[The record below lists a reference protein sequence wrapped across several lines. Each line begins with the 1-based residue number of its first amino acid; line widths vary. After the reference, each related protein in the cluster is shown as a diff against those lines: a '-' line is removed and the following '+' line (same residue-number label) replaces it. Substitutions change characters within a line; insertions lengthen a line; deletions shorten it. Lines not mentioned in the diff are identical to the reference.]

1 METKRFTVV
10 DTRTNSLKTFNTT
23 ATTMG
28 ELKRDLLANGIN
40 PEGMAMQEG
49 LSHIELD
56 VNNDALVLPTNVP
69 MRNSEGTTNNLVL
82 RLTQR
87 EKKIKS
93 GNMTRKEAYEAINTL
108 GLADAIA
115 KKFGKNYTV
124 VKTVDLIAVIE
135 RANKKVAKSKKAKKE
150 VETIECPVFD
160 TLTKLINILV
170 NNGTISDMDGVELTE
185 ILGTNLDTKVNE
197 YTLSEIDQ
205 MFADFD
211 EE

>member
-28 ELKRDLLANGIN
+28 ELKRDLIANGIN

-56 VNNDALVLPTNVP
+56 VNNDDLALPTNVP

-93 GNMTRKEAYEAINTL
+93 GMTRKEAYDAIKTL
-108 GLADAIA
+108 GLANDIA

-124 VKTVDLIAVIE
+124 VKTDDLVAVIE
-135 RANKKVAKSKKAKKE
+135 KANKKAAKKVTKDVN
-150 VETIECPVFD
+150 VECSCP
-160 TLTKLINILV
+160 TAEALTKLINILV
-170 NNGTISDMDGVELTE
+170 NNGTISDFDGVELTE

-205 MFADFD
+205 MFADF
-211 EE
+211 EEA

>member
-28 ELKRDLLANGIN
+28 ELKRDLMANGIN
-40 PEGMAMQEG
+40 PDGMAMQEG

-93 GNMTRKEAYEAINTL
+93 GMTRKEVY
-108 GLADAIA
+108 DAIKA
-115 KKFGKNYTV
+115 FDLAEEIIKEFGKNYTV
-124 VKTVDLIAVIE
+124 VKTDDLVKVVEKAH
-135 RANKKVAKSKKAKKE
+135 KKDVQPAKKAE
-150 VETIECPVFD
+150 VGFEAITCPVFE
-160 TLTKLINILV
+160 TLTKLINTLV
-170 NNGTISDMDGVELTE
+170 NNGTISDMDGVELTGM
-185 ILGTNLDTKVNE
+185 LGTDLDTKVNE
-197 YTLSEIDQ
+197 YTMSEIDQ
-205 MFADFD
+205 MFSDFD
-211 EE
+211 E

>member
-28 ELKRDLLANGIN
+28 ELKRDLIANGIN

-56 VNNDALVLPTNVP
+56 VNNDDLVLPTNVP

-93 GNMTRKEAYEAINTL
+93 GMTRKEAYDAIKTL
-108 GLADAIA
+108 GLANDIA

-124 VKTVDLIAVIE
+124 VKTDDLVAVIE
-135 RANKKVAKSKKAKKE
+135 KANKKAAKKVTKDVN
-150 VETIECPVFD
+150 VECSCP
-160 TLTKLINILV
+160 TAEALTKLINILV
-170 NNGTISDMDGVELTE
+170 NNGTISDFDGVELTE

-205 MFADFD
+205 MFADF
-211 EE
+211 EKA

>member
-28 ELKRDLLANGIN
+28 ELKRDLIANGIN

-56 VNNDALVLPTNVP
+56 VNNDDLALPTNVP

-93 GNMTRKEAYEAINTL
+93 GMTRKEAYDAIKTL
-108 GLADAIA
+108 GLANDIA

-124 VKTVDLIAVIE
+124 VKTDDLVAVIE
-135 RANKKVAKSKKAKKE
+135 KANKKAAKKVTKDVN
-150 VETIECPVFD
+150 VECSCP
-160 TLTKLINILV
+160 TAEALTKLVNILV
-170 NNGTISDMDGVELTE
+170 NNGTISDFDGVELTE

-205 MFADFD
+205 MFADF
-211 EE
+211 EEA

>member
-28 ELKRDLLANGIN
+28 ELKRDLIANGIN

-56 VNNDALVLPTNVP
+56 VNNDDLALPTNVP

-93 GNMTRKEAYEAINTL
+93 GMTRKEAYDAIKTL
-108 GLADAIA
+108 GLANDIA

-124 VKTVDLIAVIE
+124 VKTDDLVAVIE
-135 RANKKVAKSKKAKKE
+135 KANKKAAKKITKDVN
-150 VETIECPVFD
+150 VECSCP
-160 TLTKLINILV
+160 TAEALTKLINILV
-170 NNGTISDMDGVELTE
+170 NNGTISDLDGVELTE

-205 MFADFD
+205 MFADF
-211 EE
+211 EEA

>member
-28 ELKRDLLANGIN
+28 ELKRDLIANGIN

-56 VNNDALVLPTNVP
+56 VNNDDLALPTNVP

-93 GNMTRKEAYEAINTL
+93 GMTRKEAYDAIKTL
-108 GLADAIA
+108 GLANDIA

-124 VKTVDLIAVIE
+124 VKTDDLVAVIE
-135 RANKKVAKSKKAKKE
+135 KANKKAAKKVTKDVN
-150 VETIECPVFD
+150 VECSCP
-160 TLTKLINILV
+160 TAEALTKLINILV
-170 NNGTISDMDGVELTE
+170 NNGTISDLDGVELTE

-205 MFADFD
+205 MFADF
-211 EE
+211 EEA